1 MGTVNS
7 RMVKHPSSVYRQ
19 ASRYTLD
26 PGESDAIALALEI
39 QAPAILIDENRG
51 RRAAKKQGL
60 ATLGTITVLELAAE
74 QGLLDL
80 KAALNALEGTSFHV
94 TRPLIEAALKRDA
107 ARRRAEHNQADSG
120 EPPAG

>member
-1 MGTVNS
+1 
-7 RMVKHPSSVYRQ
+7 
-19 ASRYTLD
+19 LD
-26 PGESDAIALALEI
+26 PGESDAIALALEL

-51 RRAAKKQGL
+51 RRAAKERGL